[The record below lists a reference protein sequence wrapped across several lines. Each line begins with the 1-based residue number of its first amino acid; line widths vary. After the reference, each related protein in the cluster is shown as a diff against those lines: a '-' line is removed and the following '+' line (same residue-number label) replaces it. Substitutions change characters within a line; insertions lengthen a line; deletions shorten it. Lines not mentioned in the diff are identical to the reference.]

1 MSEREHI
8 DYLLDIQDACKKST
22 EFIKNLDYNTYVT
35 DAKTVYALVR
45 CFEII
50 GEASNKIPEN
60 IRSEN
65 ADIPWRY
72 MSAMRNKL
80 IHEYYG
86 VDVKIIWKTVTEEIP
101 GLTIHIN
108 NLIQKLG

>member
-1 MSEREHI
+1 MSERDYI

-22 EFIKNLDYNTYVT
+22 SFIQNLEYNIYVT

-50 GEASNKIPEN
+50 GEAATKIPEQIKTLN
-60 IRSEN
+60 P
-65 ADIPWRY
+65 DIPWRY
-72 MSAMRNKL
+72 MSSMRNKL

-101 GLTIHIN
+101 GLTIKIDD
-108 NLIQKLG
+108 LISKLS

>member
-1 MSEREHI
+1 MSDRDYI
-8 DYLLDIQDACKKST
+8 DYLLDMQDACKKST
-22 EFIKNLDYNTYVT
+22 DFIQGLDYNTFVT
-35 DAKTVYALVR
+35 DAKTIYALIR

-50 GEASNKIPEN
+50 GEASTKIPEQ
-60 IRSEN
+60 IKKLH

-72 MSAMRNKL
+72 MSSMRNKL

-101 GLTIHIN
+101 GLTSKID
-108 NLIQKLG
+108 NLIIKLG